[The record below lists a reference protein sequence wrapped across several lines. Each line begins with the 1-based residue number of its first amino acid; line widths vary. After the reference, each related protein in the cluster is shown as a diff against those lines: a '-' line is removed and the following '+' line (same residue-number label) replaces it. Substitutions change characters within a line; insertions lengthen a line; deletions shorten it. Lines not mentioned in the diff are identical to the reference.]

1 MEPAD
6 AIAPFAGAAGSLA
19 CQIVDADAGM
29 AVEDAERRRLGLEAL
44 NHPGEHDVLQD
55 VGMISGVK
63 GVAVVHAAILR
74 DL

>member
-1 MEPAD
+1 
-6 AIAPFAGAAGSLA
+6 
-19 CQIVDADAGM
+19 M

-74 DL
+74 DLCRTAQGLELISATRSD